1 MTVSDPSLEDAL
13 VLTPA
18 WRRKLHP
25 RRGGLPVPAPEPDAG
40 AMETL
45 RERRAGAVP
54 EIEKIIGRAGSDAG
68 LAGRTRAYLR
78 GEPDPEGAVAAARI
92 FLEGRLWSGWEE
104 LWEPSALV
112 DLWEAE
118 HGLEFAVHAFL
129 VADEV
134 QVEFRPVRGLGG
146 RHEKLL
152 LAEHREDGGHFG
164 LSCEAGS
171 PAHRLRAR
179 TAAAGERE
187 YERIADL
194 LAARARTRCQR
205 FVAAYLAPTRRDL
218 LEAVPR
224 DGAPPPGRP
233 PGWLLACALGPGDRP
248 GPETVPPG
256 APPEVLATLLEGV
269 GAALAP
275 ALLDYLDEGA
285 DLGAGRKAVL
295 RALGMIPTDEAF
307 LGMLERDGAKH
318 VRAALLAMMKR
329 FPARALRLLAEAAG
343 VPAASGASAGSAAEL
358 LALHL
363 AARPDLEAGP
373 ELSQAARAAVEAV
386 GAARSR
392 VPEAPPEALP
402 PLLVDPPWARGRKAA
417 RPPVVAGLAPP
428 EARVAWAPG
437 EQAEWTGPHDVEE
450 WSDAREWAVVAELA
464 DPDWPTMIARLRAAE
479 EVAFGGENALAFAPD
494 ELVRP
499 LLAGWE
505 PRYRWWPRPARRL
518 VARFG
523 LDALPLALRAVRD
536 QPSELGGILLPYLDA
551 EVALLTADWLTR
563 LHRMRPLGRAWLER
577 HGAAAVPFLVPAA
590 LGEPAGERRAAEG
603 ALRFLAARH
612 GAEAVV
618 EAARP
623 FGDAAVAAIE
633 ALVTADPLESLPG
646 PAPRLPDWASPV
658 LLPQILLRDRGHA
671 LPDTATAHVL
681 KILAMTDLESGYAGI
696 DVIREACDPAALTA
710 FGRTLFERWRKAG
723 EPAKELWALTQL
735 GLTGDDETVRHLVP
749 IVDEWPGA
757 GGHRK
762 ATAGVEVLAAIGTRE
777 ALRRLHEIAEKARF
791 QGLQT
796 RARERT
802 ERIAAERGLTPDQ
815 LADRLI
821 PDFGLAPGTGLL
833 LDYGPRRFRVTL
845 DEQLRPSVTTED
857 GVPRAA
863 LPKPGV
869 KDDEELASAAHRA
882 FGELRKGV
890 RTVAADQTKRLERA
904 MLTGRRWSVAEFR
917 ELYVAHPLMWHLVRR
932 LVWLAEDGGKTA
944 TFRLAEDRTFADVD
958 DGVLTVPETARVGVA
973 HPVHLGD
980 GQAAWAEVF
989 ADYEILQPF
998 EQLVRRGFRAPE
1010 EEREANRLKRFE
1022 GVTVPV
1028 RTLLRLQRRGWRRG
1042 EEQRNGREYW
1052 ISRRLAADRYLVIE
1066 FGPGVH
1072 YGFDEDDPD
1081 QRLEHVW
1088 LASAPGRHGEVRA
1101 VGTFG
1106 DLDPVTASELL
1117 LDLTT
1122 LTENA

>member
-13 VLTPA
+13 VLAPA

-25 RRGGLPVPAPEPDAG
+25 RRGGLPVPAPESDAG
-40 AMETL
+40 AMEAL

-54 EIEKIIGRAGSDAG
+54 EIEKIIGRARSDAG

-92 FLEGRLWSGWEE
+92 FLEGRLQSSWEE

-134 QVEFRPVRGLGG
+134 RVEFRPIQGTGG

-152 LAEHREDGGHFG
+152 LAEHREDWGHFG
-164 LSCEAGS
+164 LSCEVGS

-179 TAAAGERE
+179 MAAAEERE

-194 LAARARTRCQR
+194 LAARARTGSQR
-205 FVAAYLAPTRRDL
+205 VVAAYLAPTRRDL
-218 LEAVPR
+218 VEAAPR
-224 DGAPPPGRP
+224 DDARRL
-233 PGWLLACALGPGDRP
+233 GWLLACALGPGDRP
-248 GPETVPPG
+248 GPETIPPG

-275 ALLDYLDEGA
+275 ALLAYLDEGT

-295 RALGMIPTDEAF
+295 RALGTIPTDEAF

-329 FPARALRLLAEAAG
+329 FPARALRLLAEASAD
-343 VPAASGASAGSAAEL
+343 ASGPAAEL

-363 AARPDLEAGP
+363 AARPDLVPGP

-386 GAARSR
+386 GAEGSR
-392 VPEAPPEALP
+392 APEAPPEALP
-402 PLLVDPPWARGRKAA
+402 PLLVNPPWARGRKAA
-417 RPPVVAGLAPP
+417 EPTVVPDLVPPG
-428 EARVAWAPG
+428 ARVAWEPG
-437 EQAEWTGPHDVEE
+437 EQAEWAGPDDVEE
-450 WSDAREWAVVAELA
+450 WADAREWAVVAELA
-464 DPDWPTMIARLRAAE
+464 DPDWPTMIAQLRAAE
-479 EVAFGGENALAFAPD
+479 EVSFGGENALAFAPD

-505 PRYRWWPRPARRL
+505 PRYRWRPRPARRL

-523 LDALPLALRAVRD
+523 LDALPLALRVVRE
-536 QPSELGGILLPYLDA
+536 QPHELGGILLPYLDA
-551 EVALLTADWLTR
+551 EVALLMADWVTR
-563 LHRMRPLGRAWLER
+563 LQRMRPLGRAWLER
-577 HGAAAVPFLVPAA
+577 HGTAAVPLLAPAA
-590 LGEPAGERRAAEG
+590 LGESARERHAAEG
-603 ALRFLAARH
+603 ALRLLAARY
-612 GAEAVV
+612 GVTAVV
-618 EAARP
+618 EASRP
-623 FGDAAVAAIE
+623 HGAAAVAAIE

-646 PAPRLPDWASPV
+646 SVPRLPEWASPV
-658 LLPQILLRDRGHA
+658 LLPQILLRDGERA
-671 LPDTATAHVL
+671 LPDAATSHVL
-681 KILAMTDLESGYAGI
+681 KILALTDLESGYAGI
-696 DVIREACDPAALTA
+696 GAIREACDPASLTA
-710 FGRTLFERWRKAG
+710 FGWTLFERWREAG
-723 EPAKELWALTQL
+723 EPAKALWALAQL
-735 GLTGDDETVRHLVP
+735 GLTGDDGTVRRLVP
-749 IVDEWPGA
+749 FMCEWPGA

-762 ATAGVEVLAAIGTRE
+762 AAAGVEVLAAIGTPE
-777 ALRRLHEIAEKARF
+777 ALRQLHEIAEKARF
-791 QGLQT
+791 QGLQA
-796 RARERT
+796 RARERL
-802 ERIAAERGLTPDQ
+802 ERIAAERGLTLDR

-833 LDYGPRRFRVTL
+833 LDYGPRRFRVAL
-845 DEQLRPSVTTED
+845 DEQLRPIVTTED
-857 GVPRAA
+857 GAPRAA

-869 KDDEELASAAHRA
+869 KDDEELASVAHRS
-882 FGELRKGV
+882 FGELKKGV
-890 RTVAADQTKRLERA
+890 RAVAADQTRRLERA
-904 MLTGRRWSVAEFR
+904 MLAGRRWSAAEFR

-932 LVWLAEDGGKTA
+932 LVWLAEDCGRTA
-944 TFRLAEDRTFADVD
+944 TFRLAEDRTFADVG
-958 DGVLTVPETARVGVA
+958 DGVLAVPETARVGVA
-973 HPVHLGD
+973 HPVHLG
-980 GQAAWAEVF
+980 GEQAAWAEVF

-998 EQLVRRGFRAPE
+998 EQLARRGFAVPD
-1010 EEREANRLKRFE
+1010 EERGANRLKRFE
-1022 GVTVPV
+1022 GATVPV

-1042 EEQRNGREYW
+1042 EEQNDGREHW
-1052 ISRRLAADRYLVIE
+1052 ISYRLADDRYLVVE

-1072 YGFDEDDPD
+1072 FGFDEDDPD

-1088 LASAPGRHGEVRA
+1088 LASAPGRHGGVRA
-1101 VGTFG
+1101 VGAFG

>member
-13 VLTPA
+13 VLAPA

-40 AMETL
+40 AVEAL
-45 RERRAGAVP
+45 RKRRAGAVP
-54 EIEKIIGRAGSDAG
+54 EIEKIIGRARSDAG

-92 FLEGRLWSGWEE
+92 FLEGRLQSGWQE

-112 DLWEAE
+112 DLWAAE

-134 QVEFRPVRGLGG
+134 QVEFRPIRGAGG

-152 LAEHREDGGHFG
+152 LVEHREDWGHFG
-164 LSCEAGS
+164 LSWEAGS

-179 TAAAGERE
+179 MAAAGERE

-194 LAARARTRCQR
+194 LAARARTRSQR
-205 FVAAYLAPTRRDL
+205 LVAAYLAPTRRDL
-218 LEAVPR
+218 VEAAPR
-224 DGAPPPGRP
+224 DGAQRL
-233 PGWLLACALGPGDRP
+233 GWLLACALGPGDRP
-248 GPETVPPG
+248 GLEAIPLG

-275 ALLDYLDEGA
+275 ALLAYLDEVS

-295 RALGMIPTDEAF
+295 RALGTIPTDEAF
-307 LGMLERDGAKH
+307 LGMLERDGSKH
-318 VRAALLAMMKR
+318 VRAALLTAMKR
-329 FPARALRLLAEAAG
+329 FPARALRLLAEAAADASG
-343 VPAASGASAGSAAEL
+343 RAASGESAAEL

-363 AARPDLEAGP
+363 AARPDLVPGP

-386 GAARSR
+386 GSTRSR
-392 VPEAPPEALP
+392 APEAPPEVLP
-402 PLLVDPPWARGRKAA
+402 PLLVNPPWARGRKA
-417 RPPVVAGLAPP
+417 PEPTVVPGPVPP
-428 EARVAWAPG
+428 EARVAWEPG
-437 EQAEWTGPHDVEE
+437 EQAEWAGPDDVGE
-450 WSDAREWAVVAELA
+450 WADARDWAVVAELA
-464 DPDWPTMIARLRAAE
+464 DPDWPAMVAQLRAAE
-479 EVAFGGENALAFAPD
+479 EVSFGGENALVFAPD

-523 LDALPLALRAVRD
+523 LDALPLALRIVRE
-536 QPSELGGILLPYLDA
+536 QPHELGGILLPYLDA
-551 EVALLTADWLTR
+551 EVALLMADWVTR
-563 LHRMRPLGRAWLER
+563 LQRMRPLGRAWLER
-577 HGAAAVPFLVPAA
+577 HGIAAVPFLVPAA
-590 LGEPAGERRAAEG
+590 LGGPGRERQAAEG
-603 ALRFLAARH
+603 ALRLLTVRR
-612 GAEAVV
+612 GAEAVA

-623 FGDAAVAAIE
+623 HGTAAVAAIE

-646 PAPRLPDWASPV
+646 PAPRLPEWASPV
-658 LLPQILLRDRGHA
+658 LLPQIMLRDREHA
-671 LPDTATAHVL
+671 LPDAATAHVL
-681 KILAMTDLESGYAGI
+681 KILALTDLESGCAGI
-696 DVIREACDPAALTA
+696 GVIREACDPASLTA
-710 FGRTLFERWRKAG
+710 FGWTLFERWREAG
-723 EPAKELWALTQL
+723 EPAKALWALTQL
-735 GLTGDDETVRHLVP
+735 GLTGDDGTVRRLVP
-749 IVDEWPGA
+749 FVCEWPGA
-757 GGHRK
+757 GGHHK
-762 ATAGVEVLAAIGTRE
+762 AAAGVEALAAIGSQE
-777 ALRRLHEIAEKARF
+777 ALRRLHEIAEKTRF

-796 RARERT
+796 RARERL
-802 ERIAAERGLTPDQ
+802 ERIAAERGLTLDR

-833 LDYGPRRFRVTL
+833 LDYGSRRFRVAL
-845 DEQLRPSVTTED
+845 DEQLRPVVTTED
-857 GVPRAA
+857 GAPRAA

-869 KDDEELASAAHRA
+869 KDDKELAAAAHRS
-882 FGELRKGV
+882 FGELKKGV
-890 RTVAADQTKRLERA
+890 RAVAADQTKRLEHA

-932 LVWLAEDGGKTA
+932 LVWLAEDGGKSA
-944 TFRLAEDRTFADVD
+944 TFRLAEDRTFADAG
-958 DGVLTVPETARVGVA
+958 DGVLTVPDTARVGVA

-980 GQAAWAEVF
+980 EQAAWAEVF

-998 EQLVRRGFRAPE
+998 EQLARRGFAVPDG
-1010 EEREANRLKRFE
+1010 ERGVNRLRRFE

-1052 ISRRLAADRYLVIE
+1052 ISHRLAADRYLVVE

-1081 QRLEHVW
+1081 QRLKHVW

-1106 DLDPVTASELL
+1106 DLDPVKASELL